1 MQQILPPDYQ
11 GKDYFQ
17 KRDEEIER
25 ETVLNSTVMD
35 PIAHCHSMP
44 KSLQNEAPGDDDIVQ
59 ALQTK
64 IVERTKRPNDQYREG
79 KATTLSCQLL
89 LLVCTAFTSLHLRT
103 ITCTS
108 HTTTTLVAAFALFG
122 SPSGGIKRAY
132 FRDRVRRLGIVAPDA
147 QLNRLFRKL
156 DVLRKLRCGCAS
168 EGVGAITTHA
178 DTHVM

>member
-1 MQQILPPDYQ
+1 MCNGGPPPPLADNGLLSFQELVQQILPPDYQ

-44 KSLQNEAPGDDDIVQ
+44 KSLQNEAPSDDDIVQ

-89 LLVCTAFTSLHLRT
+89 LLVCTAFTYVDPYICAQLHVPPTPPPPWLQRLLSLDRL
-103 ITCTS
+103 
-108 HTTTTLVAAFALFG
+108 LVASSARTFAT
-122 SPSGGIKRAY
+122 A
-132 FRDRVRRLGIVAPDA
+132 
-147 QLNRLFRKL
+147 
-156 DVLRKLRCGCAS
+156 CAGWELWLQMHS
-168 EGVGAITTHA
+168 
-178 DTHVM
+178 